1 MALQHR
7 PPNAPMKVQASLPG
21 LSAALSSIPF
31 PPSPQLQE
39 ECDRGKELEGGDY
52 EEEEYLE
59 GQARRAADKGA
70 RARASRRETLQES
83 RSEEEAVAVVTAQ
96 EDEGEDEDRDGH
108 GAGEVEE
115 EDEEEVMELDE
126 EKELQEE
133 EAVARRQGGFV
144 DDTFE
149 EELMAQLEEYE
160 QLIQEFHFQ
169 LEITR
174 TRYSLTTGG
183 VPEEAKVGPAVRMP
197 RTTHF
202 ALGPSWLGPCGGST
216 GPLGWEQ
223 AATPQLGALRSPR
236 DGTVTGPLLP
246 SCSRLMQEPSS
257 LYSDRWNSKSRN
269 C

>member
-1 MALQHR
+1 MALQHP

-21 LSAALSSIPF
+21 LSAALSSIPS
-31 PPSPQLQE
+31 PPLPQLQE

-52 EEEEYLE
+52 EEEEHPE
-59 GQARRAADKGA
+59 GQAKRAADKGA
-70 RARASRRETLQES
+70 RARASRRETLQEN

-96 EDEGEDEDRDGH
+96 EDEDEDRAGP

-115 EDEEEVMELDE
+115 EDKEEVIELDE

-133 EAVARRQGGFV
+133 EAMARRRGGFV

-160 QLIQEFHFQ
+160 QVIQEFQFQ

-174 TRYSLTTGG
+174 TRYSLATGG
-183 VPEEAKVGPAVRMP
+183 VPEEAEVGPAARMSG
-197 RTTHF
+197 TTHF